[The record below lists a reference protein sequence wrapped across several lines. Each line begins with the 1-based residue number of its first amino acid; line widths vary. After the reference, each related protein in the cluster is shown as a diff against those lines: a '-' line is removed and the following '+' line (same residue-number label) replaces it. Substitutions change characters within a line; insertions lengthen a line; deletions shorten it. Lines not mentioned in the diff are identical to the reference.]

1 MAYPIILTNGNL
13 LVTLADGETN
23 TTACSL
29 SLIGRNV
36 TTYGER
42 VNEDLVHLLENAANT
57 TAPTAPLAGQL
68 WYDTGANAL
77 NYRTTGNTW
86 NTLATYVKGA
96 SAPTGI
102 AAGDIWYDTGAKKV
116 KVRIDG
122 NDLVV
127 GPLDTITVTGNVTGS
142 GSFNGTSSATITVTL
157 VEERVKTAGD
167 TLTGQLNAA
176 RGFSAGTAATANLI
190 YLTDGGV
197 GILTNTPSVALD
209 VNGAIRTIPQIHTGV
224 SGTITIDATYGAHQL
239 ALTGPTTIA
248 FNNFVSNGQ
257 VVRLTITGT
266 NNAVTW
272 PGTVKWPNNAVP
284 NLTNGALNTAVVT
297 LTKYSG
303 STNILAT
310 YVSY

>member
-1 MAYPIILTNGNL
+1 MAYTINLTNGNV

-36 TTYGER
+36 STYGER

-57 TAPTAPLAGQL
+57 VAPATPLAGQL
-68 WYDTGANAL
+68 WYDTGNDAL
-77 NYRTTGNTW
+77 NFYTTGNAW
-86 NTLATYVKGA
+86 STLATYNKGA
-96 SAPTGI
+96 TAPAGI
-102 AAGDIWYDTGAKKV
+102 TAGDIWYDTSAKKV

-122 NDLVV
+122 TDRVV

-142 GSFNGTSSATITVTL
+142 GSFNGTANATVTVTL
-157 VEERVKTAGD
+157 VDERVKTAGD
-167 TLTGQLNAA
+167 TMTGQLNAS
-176 RGFSAGTAATANLI
+176 RGFTAGTLATANLI
-190 YLTDGGV
+190 YLTDDGV

-209 VNGAIRTIPQIHTGV
+209 VNGAIRMIPQIHSSV
-224 SGTITIDATYGAHQL
+224 SGSITVDATYGAHQL
-239 ALTGPTTIA
+239 AVVGTTTIA
-248 FNNFVSNGQ
+248 FSNFGSAGQ

-266 NNAVTW
+266 NNTINW
-272 PGTVKWPNNAVP
+272 PGTVKWPNNAAP
-284 NLTNGALNTAVVT
+284 NLTNGTLNTAVVT

-303 STNILAT
+303 SSNILAT